1 MMIVIFIVLMFDFEK
16 VYWILLFVYIIL
28 LGILIIYVIE
38 RGMV

>member
-28 LGILIIYVIE
+28 IGILIIYVIE